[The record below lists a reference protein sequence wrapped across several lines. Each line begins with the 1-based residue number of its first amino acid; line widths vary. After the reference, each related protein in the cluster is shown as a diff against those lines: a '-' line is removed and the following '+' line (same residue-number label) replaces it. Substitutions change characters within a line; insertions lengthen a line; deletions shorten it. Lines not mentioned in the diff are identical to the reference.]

1 MLFACSNR
9 SRISCKR
16 VLNFRSAYNM
26 KKVTSA
32 TELRQNMAILRP
44 AQGDNQ
50 TLRLHLGG

>member
-26 KKVTSA
+26 KKVTST